1 MALKEQIIATSLRQF
16 LRYGIKKVTVGKLIE
31 PLGISTKTVYTHFWN
46 KEDLLK
52 HCLLLH
58 YSELEKQFL
67 SLGIETKNPVAAICE
82 LWYNA
87 INLDFGVNQVFYH
100 DLNYY
105 YPQLQD
111 AVLRKF
117 FKRNFSK
124 IQHIVVSG
132 IKEGYFR
139 DDLVAEVIPE
149 VISVL
154 YSSISRT
161 GQFKKFKLSA
171 AQLMHNTIDAY
182 LRGVCTDKGLKEM
195 KKNNKS

>member
-1 MALKEQIIATSLRQF
+1 
-16 LRYGIKKVTVGKLIE
+16 
-31 PLGISTKTVYTHFWN
+31 LGISTKTVYTHFWN

-67 SLGIETKNPVAAICE
+67 NLGIETKNPVAAICE

-87 INLDFGVNQVFYH
+87 IDLDFGVNQVFYH

-154 YSSISRT
+154 YSSITRT

-182 LRGVCTDKGLKEM
+182 LRGVCTDKGLKEI